1 MYPFGDTMPLSWLK
15 RCAGDR
21 ETIRPS
27 QERGRGPGAE
37 EAGVREGY
45 DVLILGAGVV
55 GSAIAR
61 QLSRYRLR
69 IALIEKEAEV
79 GFGTSKTNSG
89 IIHPGHDTSLETL
102 KGRLVVPGNAAFD
115 RLSDEL
121 RFAFRRI
128 GQLNVAQTEEELETL
143 RHLKSQGEAKGVPGL
158 ELWDQPRLRREEPN
172 LSRHLLGALHAPSA
186 GVINPYEFAFALVES
201 ARRNGVELRV
211 NSPVLGIEPR
221 GERLAVRLPSGTLEA
236 GFVLNAT
243 GVASDRVAAMVG
255 LDDFRIRPRKGEEYM
270 LDKRL
275 KGLVRRLV
283 FPLPTKTT
291 KGTLIIPTFDGTIM
305 VGPTAEDVQD
315 RDDVA
320 TTARGAEA
328 VFAAARALCP
338 AIDSRDAITA
348 FAGLRAVSN
357 TNDFVIGPTKVRG
370 FVNVAGIQSPG
381 LTAAPAIAEYVEAVL
396 EKAGLELPPRDD
408 YRPGIRGPTR
418 FASLSAEEQDSL
430 ADRDPRFAKV
440 VCRCELVTEGE
451 VHEAI
456 DHGAVTLDGLKFRCR
471 AGMGRCQGGFCTPRS
486 MEILADRLGQP
497 LHAVTKRGGGSWIV
511 APMPDAGDDE
521 GDRR

>member
-1 MYPFGDTMPLSWLK
+1 MRS
-15 RCAGDR
+15 AGR
-21 ETIRPS
+21 S
-27 QERGRGPGAE
+27 LHQS
-37 EAGVREGY
+37 Y
-45 DVLILGAGVV
+45 DVLILGGGVV

-69 IALIEKEAEV
+69 LALVEKEAEV

-89 IIHPGHDTSLETL
+89 IIHAGHDTSLETL
-102 KGRLVVPGNAAFD
+102 RGRLVVPGNAAFD
-115 RLSDEL
+115 RLSAEL
-121 RFAFRRI
+121 NFAFRRI
-128 GQLNVAQTEEELETL
+128 GQINVAQSEADLETL
-143 RHLKSQGEAKGVPGL
+143 RRLKAQGDAKGVPGL

-186 GVINPYEFAFALVES
+186 GVMNPYEFAFALVES
-201 ARRNGVELRV
+201 GRRNGVELLV

-221 GERLAVRLPSGTLEA
+221 GDRLAVHVPSGTLEA
-236 GFVLNAT
+236 RFVLNAT
-243 GVASDRVAAMVG
+243 GVASDLVAAMVG

-320 TTARGAEA
+320 TTAKGAET
-328 VFAAARALCP
+328 VFAAIRALCP
-338 AIDSRDAITA
+338 AIDARDAITA
-348 FAGLRAVSN
+348 FAGLRAVSS
-357 TNDFVIGPTKVRG
+357 TNDFVIGTTRVKG

-381 LTAAPAIAEYVEAVL
+381 LTAAPAIAEYVESILAK
-396 EKAGLELPPRDD
+396 EGLELAPRDD
-408 YRPGIRGPTR
+408 YRPRVGGPTR

-440 VCRCELVTEGE
+440 VCRCELVTEAE

-456 DHGAVTLDGLKFRCR
+456 DHGAATLDGLKFRCR
-471 AGMGRCQGGFCTPRS
+471 AGMGRCQGGFCTSRC
-486 MEILADRLGQP
+486 MEILASRLDQP
-497 LHAVTKRGGGSWIV
+497 LHAVTKRGGESWV
-511 APMPDAGDDE
+511 AAPMPDAAPEALPPDAAKRE
-521 GDRR
+521 A